1 MLYSI
6 HKLFHETIILP
17 GFHVSP
23 DPLLVSDVSERTT
36 KFDSVQTTSH
46 KVAKANELMN

>member
-6 HKLFHETIILP
+6 HKLSHETIILP
-17 GFHVSP
+17 GFHFSP
-23 DPLLVSDVSERTT
+23 DPLLVSDVSETTT
-36 KFDSVQTTSH
+36 KLDSVQTTH